1 MSVYKKLQDVRVE
14 LQKTPLKKSGKNKHI
29 GFEYFELGDFL
40 PTVQELFLKHK
51 LSSNFSIVQ
60 DEARLLVIDIE
71 DNSQAL
77 FTTPTAAATLVK
89 ATPVQELGA
98 MHTYV
103 RRYLYVNALEII
115 ENDIVDPAMG
125 DKKDATPEPMI
136 TGDQLVKISTLATT
150 ERLEKMLAYY
160 KVSKLEELTLK
171 QASDAI
177 KTLNKK

>member
-77 FTTPTAAATLVK
+77 FTTPTAPATLVK

-115 ENDIVDPAMG
+115 ENDVVDPAMG
-125 DKKDATPEPMI
+125 DKKDATPEPLI
-136 TGDQLVKISTLATT
+136 NGDQLVKISTLATT

>member
-71 DNSQAL
+71 DNTQAL

-115 ENDIVDPAMG
+115 ENDVVDPVMG
-125 DKKDATPEPMI
+125 DKKDDKVEPLI
-136 TGDQLVKISTLATT
+136 NGDQLVQISTIATK

-177 KTLNKK
+177 KTLTKK

>member
-14 LQKTPLKKSGKNKHI
+14 LQKTPLKKSGKNKHM

-71 DNSQAL
+71 DSSQAL

-115 ENDIVDPAMG
+115 ENDVVDPALG
-125 DKKDATPEPMI
+125 DKKEEPVQMI
-136 TGDQLVKISTLATT
+136 NGDQLVKISTLATK
-150 ERLEKMLAYY
+150 ERLDKMLAYY

-177 KTLNKK
+177 KTLTKK